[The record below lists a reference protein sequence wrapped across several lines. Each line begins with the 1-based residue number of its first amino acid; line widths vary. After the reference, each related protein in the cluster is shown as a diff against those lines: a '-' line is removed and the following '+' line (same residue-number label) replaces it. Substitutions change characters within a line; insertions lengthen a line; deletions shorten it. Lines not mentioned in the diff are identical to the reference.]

1 MRKSYLIIAAA
12 ATLFAACQESDTFR
26 NDIQEGGVEIGE
38 AIGFT
43 SFTEKVTKAQNSDAL
58 YSWTF
63 FNHQE
68 SFQVWARKNNQPLK
82 EIFDGTKVT
91 VTENAGVY
99 TYSYS
104 PERYWDKVADNYF
117 FYAAAPAPA
126 DGAAWSWTFNG
137 GNTIIDGPS
146 TINKGYFTITDNK
159 FALNG
164 VNLQSVENGG
174 TTPALKNEFK
184 TAKVTKESTEYK
196 DVDLLIADDAPVAKA
211 FYNKANPE
219 AVNLNF
225 IHILSKLNIT
235 VSTSLDGNYDVD
247 LLGFEVKNVPN
258 TGSFNENT
266 ANLAADKKWIRWTL
280 DATPTKVGIPTG
292 IEAYNASTYAID
304 PDKKVDVPN
313 NSATPAKKYI
323 VESLI
328 IPQNMSYERVALDGA
343 AHDAVNQAGVPYQSY
358 EAYEA
363 AKHND
368 QTRLTEDQFNVLI
381 KDDGNGGKTFADGI
395 SNENKTEISEI
406 PEIHI
411 DAYTVPAQPYFTITY
426 SINDEVFTANYNLV
440 AAFKGYDNDG
450 HLADGTTAI
459 TENTFPFYEGWQNT
473 LNIIIKPT
481 AIQFTADV
489 AKWSDIAE
497 ATYEVK

>member
-1 MRKSYLIIAAA
+1 MKKSYLIIAAA
-12 ATLFAACQESDTFR
+12 AAIFAACQESDTFR
-26 NDIQEGGVEIGE
+26 NDTQEEGVENGE
-38 AIGFT
+38 TIGFT

-63 FNHQE
+63 FDHQE

-126 DGAAWSWTFNG
+126 DGAAWEWKFNY
-137 GNTIIDGPS
+137 GNITNS
-146 TINKGYFTITDNK
+146 TSINKGYFTIEGNK

-164 VNLQSVENGG
+164 VNLQSVENADEQGKYA
-174 TTPALKNEFK
+174 TESLRNSFK
-184 TAKVTKESTEYK
+184 TATNNSIK

-235 VSTSLDGNYDVD
+235 VSTSLDANKYDVD

-343 AHDAVNQAGVPYQSY
+343 AHDAVNQVGVPYQSY

-368 QTRLTEDQFNVLI
+368 QTRLTEDQFNALI

-395 SNENKTEISEI
+395 SNDNKTEISEI

-426 SINDEVFTANYNLV
+426 SINDEVFTANYNLA

-459 TENTFPFYEGWQNT
+459 TETTFPFYEGWQNT

-489 AKWSDIAE
+489 AEWSDFAK